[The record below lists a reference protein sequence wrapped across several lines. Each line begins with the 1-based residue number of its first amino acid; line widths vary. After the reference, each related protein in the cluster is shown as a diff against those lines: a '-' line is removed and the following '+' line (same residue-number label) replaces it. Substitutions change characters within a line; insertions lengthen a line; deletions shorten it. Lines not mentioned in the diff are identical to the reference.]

1 MVPWLAVL
9 TLPLDAGLI
18 GAFAIDY
25 RRARRT
31 RLSAVRRLPPL
42 LVQGQ
47 PAQVLVEVSSG
58 QRRSVSAVL
67 REGLHPA
74 LASGP
79 ERQRLEI
86 SFGGRLL
93 WRYALTPKQRGAVR
107 FGALTARVLGPWRL
121 AWADTELVAPQ
132 TVRVYPQIRWGGSVG
147 KLLELAQRRQLGLTP
162 MRLRGQGSEPY
173 ALRPYLPGDPASR
186 VHWKATARHGRLIV
200 REETWE
206 RGTRLVL
213 LLDAGRSMAGIEG
226 QRSKLDAALAAALV
240 LTRVA
245 QSRGDRVTLIAFS
258 DRVERVAKLPSG
270 ARGAG
275 VAYRLFY
282 DLEARLAEP
291 AFELAFEQAARLE
304 SRRATV
310 ILFTCVLD
318 LGSAELLRRSLQA
331 LVRRHRVLLVNLED
345 ADLSRLAWAPP
356 SSVLEAFAKVS
367 ALEILEANRELAVR
381 LRRLGIT
388 VASAPSDRLALET
401 LDAYLGRARG
411 RTATRAGFI
420 A

>member
-1 MVPWLAVL
+1 M
-9 TLPLDAGLI
+9 
-18 GAFAIDY
+18 
-25 RRARRT
+25 
-31 RLSAVRRLPPL
+31 
-42 LVQGQ
+42 
-47 PAQVLVEVSSG
+47 
-58 QRRSVSAVL
+58 
-67 REGLHPA
+67 
-74 LASGP
+74 
-79 ERQRLEI
+79 
-86 SFGGRLL
+86 
-93 WRYALTPKQRGAVR
+93 
-107 FGALTARVLGPWRL
+107 GALTARVLGPWRL
-121 AWADTELVAPQ
+121 AWADRELVAAQ
-132 TVRVYPQIRWGGSVG
+132 TVRVYPQIRWGGPVG

-162 MRLRGQGSEPY
+162 IRLRGQGSEPY
-173 ALRPYLPGDPASR
+173 ALRPYLPGDPPSKI
-186 VHWKATARHGRLIV
+186 HWKATARHGRLIV

-226 QRSKLDAALAAALV
+226 TRSKLDAALAAVLV

-245 QSRGDRVTLIAFS
+245 QSRGDHVSLIAFS

-282 DLEARLAEP
+282 DLEPRLAEP

-310 ILFTCVLD
+310 VLFTSVLD
-318 LGSAELLRRSLQA
+318 LGSAELLRRGLQA

-345 ADLSRLAWAPP
+345 ADLSRLAWGPP
-356 SSVLEAFAKVS
+356 SSALEAFAKVS

-381 LRRLGIT
+381 LRRSGIR

-401 LDAYLGRARG
+401 LDAYLGQSRG
-411 RTATRAGFI
+411 PAAVRAGFV

>member
-1 MVPWLAVL
+1 M
-9 TLPLDAGLI
+9 
-18 GAFAIDY
+18 
-25 RRARRT
+25 
-31 RLSAVRRLPPL
+31 
-42 LVQGQ
+42 QGQ
-47 PAQVLVEVSSG
+47 PAQVHVEVSSG
-58 QRRSVSAVL
+58 ERRVVSAVL

-74 LASGP
+74 LATGP
-79 ERQRLEI
+79 ERWRAEI
-86 SFGGRLL
+86 PFGGRLT
-93 WRYALTPKQRGAVR
+93 WQYALTPRQRGAVR
-107 FGALTARVLGPWRL
+107 LGADGPCAGTL
-121 AWADTELVAPQ
+121 AWPRGRTGSSSLP
-132 TVRVYPQIRWGGSVG
+132 RRCGVYPQIRWGGFVG
-147 KLLELAQRRQLGLTP
+147 TLLQLAQRRQLGLTP

-173 ALRPYLPGDPASR
+173 ALRPYLPGDPPSKI
-186 VHWKATARHGRLIV
+186 HWKATARHGRLIV

-213 LLDAGRSMAGIEG
+213 LLDTGRSMAGIEG
-226 QRSKLDAALAAALV
+226 TRSKLDAALAAALV

-245 QSRGDRVTLIAFS
+245 QSRGDHVSLVAFS
-258 DRVERVAKLPSG
+258 DRVERIARLPSG

-310 ILFTCVLD
+310 VLFTSVLD
-318 LGSAELLRRSLQA
+318 LGSAELLRRGLQA

-345 ADLSRLAWAPP
+345 ADLSRLAWGPP
-356 SSVLEAFAKVS
+356 SSALEAFAKVS
-367 ALEILEANRELAVR
+367 ALEILEANRELAVL
-381 LRRLGIT
+381 LRRSGIT

-401 LDAYLGRARG
+401 LDAYLDRARG
-411 RTATRAGFI
+411 PAAMRAGFV